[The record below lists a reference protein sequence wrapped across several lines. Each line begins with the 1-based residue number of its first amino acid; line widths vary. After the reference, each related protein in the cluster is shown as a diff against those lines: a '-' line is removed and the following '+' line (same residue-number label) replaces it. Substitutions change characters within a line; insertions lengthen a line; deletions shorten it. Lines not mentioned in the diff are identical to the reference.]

1 MAERLIRLP
10 CPPILDELRARHHAV
25 IEASAGT
32 GKTFTLEH
40 LFIDLLLGD
49 GVRPPMG
56 ASEILLVTFT
66 EKAARE
72 IKSRC
77 RALLTRIVELART
90 PMNTGNTPDAF
101 DACPGHCACASPG
114 DPCPCHLDE
123 RRCWTLDRQA
133 IERFERALLDFDS
146 VNIST
151 IHAFCL
157 RTLQEE
163 AFQRG
168 ALFREEL
175 TDADALFDRVFRRCL
190 RREFA
195 LGNGRWALERWLQAG
210 RSLFGGQRDIPSQN
224 QALDAIL
231 RKVVRGGGIPR
242 QSKQMLCVEARR
254 GLLIELRRWLDVLSK
269 EIAAAEA
276 EEGNSPLRI
285 HVASLCSA
293 FASLAEVIGDGA
305 SADLEAPEFAWFNHY
320 FYGAIFRDGVPD
332 GLWPLDARLSQLPPL
347 NEVAEVRA
355 LLRSRLDAPI
365 ETERRT
371 VILRGVRCVE
381 RFLQCL
387 PTSLESGAAAALVPS
402 LMAALAEEKRAKGLI
417 DYDDMLARLDEAL
430 ADPERGEALRNH
442 LRRRYRAILIDEF
455 QDTDEV
461 QWRVFQALAGPF
473 DRVDP
478 LTTPRL
484 VLIGDPKQSIYRFR
498 GADLPTYVAARA
510 ALCGDGGAIRLATN
524 FRTSPSLVSALNQL
538 FDPEPRPVGEASQE
552 SAASEEA
559 GTDPHAASGPSFNCA
574 VITCPSA
581 EEIAALPDVDHVITR
596 RADTA
601 FIPDVQVTPSLVETR
616 EGFEPGEPS
625 ARFLR
630 HANYGGSPRV
640 EAGNRRARAVE
651 KGREASPICL
661 FELDV
666 TGANGKSTVSESTY
680 FAAHARLIAAE
691 IARLCDPAT
700 GFLFDSGKGESGL
713 RALKLSDVF
722 VLVRDSQGMLA
733 ALRCALEQRGIAY
746 SVQCESVFESD
757 EARDLLDLLRAID
770 RPMDRALR
778 RRAALTRFFG
788 LTPATLADLDDDAI
802 AHTLLEWRSV
812 SESGDLARLFERV
825 LAESGLMRRHLFAS
839 HHRAFANEIHLIE
852 ALLAQTGGRRLQIG
866 ELCAL
871 LDGLVHHR
879 RDDRDESGERLRA
892 LDPPSLGL
900 GAGESTGAMIGAVQ
914 IMTMHAAKGLE
925 APVVFLMDRLN
936 GRDKE
941 RVSVRPSRVG
951 VPRSV
956 FVDEVAMTA
965 IETGADDRLNGGLAQ
980 ELRLEGAADAERLL
994 YVAMTR
1000 AMVRLYLPRV
1010 RVQDDARTDKL
1021 RLSGYWRLN
1030 KRLCCLR
1037 PVAPSEM
1044 ASKDEANGAALP
1056 QRQPAIPP
1064 DALTR
1069 LSRALSAD
1077 STPSVHSPSPLALT
1091 SYSQL
1096 AHGSARA
1103 GLSRSLI
1110 ATEEAA
1116 LAAGAIALEDD
1127 GGNLSREER
1136 EAGEGPAADVLQ
1148 IQDEG
1153 ALPGGTAT
1161 GNLVHALFEKVPFA
1175 RVRAASGDEALL
1187 CDEVFARVLKHEQI
1201 ASGLSLSDAQQ
1212 LNAAHLVRA
1221 TLTAPLDLDRDLDP
1235 CAAPIRLVDLARP
1248 AVPEMEFLFPL
1259 PERAHPLLTACAAER
1274 RRHRAPRRAENGCA
1288 PDQPPA
1294 FCAERGFVKGFI
1306 DLVFEHSGRLWLADW
1321 KTDRLLD
1328 ARPETLRQHV
1338 ESHYAIQ
1345 VRLYALALAR
1355 LAAIESEDDF
1365 ARRFGGFL
1373 YFFVRQTDG
1382 DSMRGVHL
1390 IRPTFADLARWES
1403 ELVQMSLPERLGSV
1417 S

>member
-1 MAERLIRLP
+1 MADRLFRLP
-10 CPPILDELRARHHAV
+10 CPPILDALRARHHAV

-49 GVRPPMG
+49 GVRPPLG
-56 ASEILLVTFT
+56 TSEILLVTFT

-77 RALLTRIVELART
+77 RALLTRIIELAKT
-90 PMNTGNTPDAF
+90 PMSDGSAPDAS

-114 DPCPCHLDE
+114 EPCPCHLDE
-123 RRCWTLDRQA
+123 RRCWTLDGQSIA
-133 IERFERALLDFDS
+133 RFERALLEFDS

-195 LGNGRWALERWLQAG
+195 LGDCRWALERWLQAG
-210 RSLFGGQRDIPSQN
+210 RSLLGGQSDIPN
-224 QALDAIL
+224 QKQSLDAIL
-231 RKVVRGGGIPR
+231 RKVVRGGGVPR

-254 GLLIELRRWLDVLSK
+254 GLLDELCRRLSAL
-269 EIAAAEA
+269 EEELLAAASDDDS
-276 EEGNSPLRI
+276 SPNRVD
-285 HVASLCSA
+285 VASLCSA
-293 FASLAEVIGDGA
+293 FASLAKVIGPGA
-305 SADLEAPEFAWFNHY
+305 GVDLQSPELAWFNRY
-320 FYGAIFRDGVPD
+320 FYGGLFLEGFPD
-332 GLWPLDARLSQLPPL
+332 GLWPEDALLRRLPRLDA
-347 NEVAEVRA
+347 VAEVRA
-355 LLRSRLDAPI
+355 LLKKRLDAPI
-365 ETERRT
+365 EEDRRAE
-371 VILRGVRCVE
+371 ILAAVRCVE

-387 PTSLESGAAAALVPS
+387 PMSLESCVAAALTPPLV
-402 LMAALAEEKRAKGLI
+402 AALAEEKRDKGLI
-417 DYDDMLARLDEAL
+417 DYDDMLVRLDEAL
-430 ADPERGEALRNH
+430 ADPERGVPLREN

-498 GADLPTYVAARA
+498 GADLPTYVEARA

-524 FRTSPSLVSALNQL
+524 FRTSPSLVSALNQI
-538 FDPEPRPVGEASQE
+538 FDPEPLSAVEASGE
-552 SAASEEA
+552 TAPRDAFEAAA
-559 GTDPHAASGPSFNCA
+559 VQSFNCA
-574 VITCPSA
+574 VITCPPA
-581 EEIAALPDVDHVITR
+581 EEIAALPNDAPIVTR
-596 RADTA
+596 RADAA
-601 FIPDVQVTPSLVETR
+601 FSPAVEVAPSLVESR

-625 ARFLR
+625 ACFLR

-651 KGREASPICL
+651 KGQEASPIGL
-661 FELDV
+661 FELEV
-666 TGANGKSTVSESTY
+666 TAANGKTTVSEATY

-700 GFLFDSGKGESGL
+700 GFLFDSGKGEAGL
-713 RALKLSDVF
+713 RPLRLSDVF
-722 VLVRDSQGMLA
+722 VLVRDSQAMLG
-733 ALRCALEQRGIAY
+733 ALRRALEERGLAY

-778 RRAALTRFFG
+778 RRAALTRFLGF
-788 LTPATLADLDDDAI
+788 TPATLANLDDDAL
-802 AHTLLEWRSV
+802 AHTLLEWRTI
-812 SESGDLARLFERV
+812 SESGDLARLLERV
-825 LAESGLMRRHLFAS
+825 FAQSGLMRRHLFAS
-839 HHRAFANEIHLIE
+839 RHRAFANEIHLVE
-852 ALLAQTGGRRLQIG
+852 TLLAQIGGRRLQIG

-871 LDGLVHHR
+871 LDGLVHRR
-879 RDDRDESGERLRA
+879 RDDRDESDERLRA

-900 GAGESTGAMIGAVQ
+900 GAGDMPGAMTGAVQ

-956 FVDEVAMTA
+956 FVDEVPMAA
-965 IETGADDRLNGGLAQ
+965 VESGAAERLDGDLAQ

-1010 RVQDDARTDKL
+1010 RVQEAARTAKL

-1030 KRLCCLR
+1030 ERLCRLR
-1037 PVAPSEM
+1037 PVAPPDVGL
-1044 ASKDEANGAALP
+1044 ADNATNDAPRRG
-1056 QRQPAIPP
+1056 QPAIQA

-1069 LSRALSAD
+1069 LSRALKVA
-1077 STPSVHSPSPLALT
+1077 STPTAHGPSPLALT

-1103 GLSRSLI
+1103 GVSRSLVS
-1110 ATEEAA
+1110 TGEAA

-1127 GGNLSREER
+1127 GDHLSREER
-1136 EAGEGPAADVLQ
+1136 EAGEGPEADVF
-1148 IQDEG
+1148 QDQDAG

-1175 RVRAASGDEALL
+1175 RVREARCDEALL
-1187 CDEVFARVLKHEQI
+1187 GDDVFARVLKHEQT
-1201 ASGLSLSDAQQ
+1201 ASGLNLSDAQR
-1212 LNAAHLVRA
+1212 LNAARLVRA
-1221 TLTAPLDLDRDLDP
+1221 TLTAPLELDRDLDP
-1235 CAAPIRLVDLARP
+1235 CAAPIRLVDLERP

-1259 PERAHPLLTACAAER
+1259 PERAHPLLAANRHTAPS
-1274 RRHRAPRRAENGCA
+1274 RATDSRAR
-1288 PDQPPA
+1288 PPA

-1306 DLVFEHSGRLWLADW
+1306 DLVFEHRGRLWLADW
-1321 KTDRLLD
+1321 KTDRLSD
-1328 ARPETLRQHV
+1328 AHPETLRRHV

-1355 LAAIESEDDF
+1355 LAAIETESAF

-1382 DSMRGVHL
+1382 ASMRGVHL

-1403 ELVQMSLPERLGSV
+1403 ELVQMPLPDRMGRRS
-1417 S
+1417 